1 MTPEQLKTL
10 TAKLDADPATL
21 DSNRLIEL
29 CVLARTLP
37 QAGAAYAAKLAEHL
51 KTRFP
56 AATIAQDVDFA
67 ALGKLCAGLG
77 HPVLPADEQKTALE
91 SALNTDLATVD
102 FDRLVELGLL
112 YLAVSSILPLWPDT
126 LAAELERRYP
136 AAALE
141 ADDNEY
147 SILASLLQQ
156 MRLGVSYFVAKLEEY
171 KKADDKAAWHAAHQG
186 WFAAAVQQPANL
198 AWLLKGENGSI
209 TRLFIGG
216 TVEADKWADIWDELP
231 GVVAAIA
238 QSPFA
243 GDLIDV
249 AVNADKDGP
258 VMNALANSS
267 RLYTWLTRE
276 RWGRKRSQEKI
287 EEGVEYLLRN
297 DARAEVLLTRSEA
310 QNIIFDLGGK
320 AVARSPA
327 ALAVIAAHTS
337 VLYDAMQDPVLAEG
351 LVKNQAA
358 MQALTQSA
366 KTMDILTGE
375 NSELFL
381 AVLLKNRTHLAMFD
395 RALSKLQQA
404 SMANIIRGEGVRKN
418 LFTKSSQTLTLPR
431 SGTQGAYTNTAAVY
445 VPESAYVYDPYALY
459 SGAATDRLVFN
470 ASGGGGWRDYD
481 FTNAEDVGIAVGGVT
496 VKRNKQSPVNG
507 ERITFAVYT
516 AR

>member
-1 MTPEQLKTL
+1 MTPEQLNTL

-37 QAGAAYAAKLAEHL
+37 QAGAAYAAKLAGHL

-141 ADDNEY
+141 ADDSEY

-156 MRLGVSYFVAKLEEY
+156 MRLGVSYFVARLDDY
-171 KKADDKAAWHAAHQG
+171 TQAADKTAWHAAHQG
-186 WFAAAVQQPANL
+186 WFAAAVQQPDNL
-198 AWLLKGENGSI
+198 SWLLDVGNLKTARAFLEAEIWVDVWNG
-209 TRLFIGG
+209 
-216 TVEADKWADIWDELP
+216 LP
-231 GVVAAIA
+231 NVVATIA
-238 QSPFA
+238 QTPWAFELLLYRTLETGKSA
-243 GDLIDV
+243 ISTVIL
-249 AVNADKDGP
+249 
-258 VMNALANSS
+258 ALANSS
-267 RLYTWLTRE
+267 ILYDIL
-276 RWGRKRSQEKI
+276 KQETQ
-287 EEGVEYLLRN
+287 
-297 DARAEVLLTRSEA
+297 AESEA
-310 QNIIFDLGGK
+310 AVKNMLQDSTRAAILLEHRTARRIIFDLGGK
-320 AVARSPA
+320 AVAQSEA
-327 ALAVIAAHTS
+327 AMAAIAANS
-337 VLYDAMQDPVLAEG
+337 DALTDALRHPVLTEA

-366 KTMDILTGE
+366 DAMDILTA
-375 NSELFL
+375 NVPFL
-381 AVLLKNRTHLAMFD
+381 AAVLKNRTHLALFD
-395 RALSKLQQA
+395 RALTKAQQKTIA
-404 SMANIIRGEGVRKN
+404 TVVGTAVGKQ
-418 LFTKSSQTLTLPR
+418 FTKSSQTLTLPR
-431 SGTQGAYTNTAAVY
+431 SGTQTYYANTAAVY

-470 ASGGGGWRDYD
+470 ASGGGGWRDYT
-481 FTNAEDVGIAVGGVT
+481 FTEAENAGIAVGGVT
-496 VKRNKQSPVNG
+496 VKRDKQSSASG

>member
-1 MTPEQLKTL
+1 MTPEQLNTL

-37 QAGAAYAAKLAEHL
+37 QAGAAYAAKLAGHL

-112 YLAVSSILPLWPDT
+112 YLAVSSIRPLWPDT

-141 ADDNEY
+141 ADDSEY

-156 MRLGVSYFVAKLEEY
+156 MRLGVSYFVARLDDY
-171 KKADDKAAWHAAHQG
+171 TQAADKTAWHAAHQG
-186 WFAAAVQQPANL
+186 WFAAAVQQPDNL
-198 AWLLKGENGSI
+198 SWLLDVGNLKTARAFLEAEIWVDVWNG
-209 TRLFIGG
+209 
-216 TVEADKWADIWDELP
+216 LP
-231 GVVAAIA
+231 NVVATIA
-238 QSPFA
+238 QTPWAFELLLYRTLETGKSA
-243 GDLIDV
+243 ISTVIL
-249 AVNADKDGP
+249 
-258 VMNALANSS
+258 ALANSS
-267 RLYTWLTRE
+267 ILYDIL
-276 RWGRKRSQEKI
+276 KQETQ
-287 EEGVEYLLRN
+287 
-297 DARAEVLLTRSEA
+297 AESEA
-310 QNIIFDLGGK
+310 AVKNMLQDSTRAAILLEHRTARRIIFDLGGK
-320 AVARSPA
+320 AVAQSEA
-327 ALAVIAAHTS
+327 AMAAIAANS
-337 VLYDAMQDPVLAEG
+337 DALTDALRHPALTEA

-366 KTMDILTGE
+366 DAMDILTA
-375 NSELFL
+375 NVPFL
-381 AVLLKNRTHLAMFD
+381 AAVLKNRTHLALFD
-395 RALSKLQQA
+395 RALTKAQQKTIA
-404 SMANIIRGEGVRKN
+404 TVVGTAVGKQ
-418 LFTKSSQTLTLPR
+418 FTKSRQTITLP
-431 SGTQGAYTNTAAVY
+431 SNGTQSYYTNTAAVY

-470 ASGGGGWRDYD
+470 ASGGGGWRDYT
-481 FTNAEDVGIAVGGVT
+481 FTEAENAGIAVGGVI
-496 VKRNKQSPVNG
+496 VKRDKQSSASG

>member
-1 MTPEQLKTL
+1 MTPEQLNTL

-37 QAGAAYAAKLAEHL
+37 QAGAAYAAKLAGHL

-141 ADDNEY
+141 ADDSEY

-156 MRLGVSYFVAKLEEY
+156 MRLGVSYFVARLDDY
-171 KKADDKAAWHAAHQG
+171 TQAADKTAWHAAHQG

-198 AWLLKGENGSI
+198 AWLLNENNLGIS
-209 TRLFIGG
+209 RQFLG
-216 TVEADKWADIWDELP
+216 TGIWNSTWNSLP
-231 GVVAAIA
+231 NVVAAIA
-238 QSPFA
+238 QKPWTFELLLHRTLETGKSA
-243 GDLIDV
+243 ISTVIL
-249 AVNADKDGP
+249 
-258 VMNALANSS
+258 ALANSS
-267 RLYTWLTRE
+267 ILYDIL
-276 RWGRKRSQEKI
+276 KQETQA
-287 EEGVEYLLRN
+287 ESE
-297 DARAEVLLTRSEA
+297 AEVKNMLQDSTRAAILLEHRA
-310 QNIIFDLGGK
+310 ARRIIFDLGGK
-320 AVARSPA
+320 AVAQSEA
-327 ALAVIAAHTS
+327 AMAAIAANS
-337 VLYDAMQDPVLAEG
+337 DALTDALRHPALTEA

-366 KTMDILTGE
+366 DAMDILTA
-375 NSELFL
+375 NVPFL
-381 AVLLKNRTHLAMFD
+381 AAVLKNRAHLALFD
-395 RALSKLQQA
+395 RALTKAQQKQMHSA
-404 SMANIIRGEGVRKN
+404 IKEGGVRLG

-470 ASGGGGWRDYD
+470 ASGGGGWRNYT
-481 FTNAEDVGIAVGGVT
+481 FTEAENAGIAVGGVT
-496 VKRNKQSPVNG
+496 VKRDKQSPVNG

>member
-1 MTPEQLKTL
+1 MTPEQLNTL

-37 QAGAAYAAKLAEHL
+37 QAGAAYAAKLAGHL

-112 YLAVSSILPLWPDT
+112 YLAVSSIRPLWPDT

-141 ADDNEY
+141 ADDSEY

-156 MRLGVSYFVAKLEEY
+156 MRLGVSYFVARLDDY
-171 KKADDKAAWHAAHQG
+171 TQAADKTAWHAAHQG
-186 WFAAAVQQPANL
+186 WFAAAVQQPDNL
-198 AWLLKGENGSI
+198 SWLLDVGNLKTARAFLEAEIWVDVWNG
-209 TRLFIGG
+209 
-216 TVEADKWADIWDELP
+216 LP
-231 GVVAAIA
+231 NVVATIA
-238 QSPFA
+238 QTPWAFELLLYRTLETGKSA
-243 GDLIDV
+243 ISTVIL
-249 AVNADKDGP
+249 
-258 VMNALANSS
+258 ALANSS
-267 RLYTWLTRE
+267 ILYDIL
-276 RWGRKRSQEKI
+276 KQETQ
-287 EEGVEYLLRN
+287 
-297 DARAEVLLTRSEA
+297 AESEA
-310 QNIIFDLGGK
+310 AVKNMLQDSTRAAILLEHRTARRIIFDLGGK
-320 AVARSPA
+320 AVAQSEA
-327 ALAVIAAHTS
+327 AMAAIAANS
-337 VLYDAMQDPVLAEG
+337 DALTDALRHPALTEA

-366 KTMDILTGE
+366 DAMDILTA
-375 NSELFL
+375 NVPFL
-381 AVLLKNRTHLAMFD
+381 AAVLKNRTHLALFD
-395 RALSKLQQA
+395 RALTKAQQKQMHSA
-404 SMANIIRGEGVRKN
+404 IKEGGVRLG

-470 ASGGGGWRDYD
+470 ASGGGGWRDYT
-481 FTNAEDVGIAVGGVT
+481 FTEAENAGIAVGGVT
-496 VKRNKQSPVNG
+496 VKRDKQSSASG

>member
-1 MTPEQLKTL
+1 MTPEQLNTL
-10 TAKLDADPATL
+10 TAKLGADPATL

-37 QAGAAYAAKLAEHL
+37 QAGAAYAAKLAGHL

-56 AATIAQDVDFA
+56 AATVAQDVDFA
-67 ALGKLCAGLG
+67 VLGKLCAGLG

-141 ADDNEY
+141 ADDSEY

-156 MRLGVSYFVAKLEEY
+156 MRLGVSYFVARLDDY
-171 KKADDKAAWHAAHQG
+171 TQAADKTAWHAAHQG
-186 WFAAAVQQPANL
+186 WFAAAVQQPDNL
-198 AWLLKGENGSI
+198 SWLLDVGNLKTARAFLEAEIWVDVWNG
-209 TRLFIGG
+209 
-216 TVEADKWADIWDELP
+216 LP
-231 GVVAAIA
+231 NVVATIA
-238 QSPFA
+238 QTPWAFELLLYRTLETGKSA
-243 GDLIDV
+243 ISTVIL
-249 AVNADKDGP
+249 
-258 VMNALANSS
+258 ALANSS
-267 RLYTWLTRE
+267 ILYDIL
-276 RWGRKRSQEKI
+276 KQETQ
-287 EEGVEYLLRN
+287 
-297 DARAEVLLTRSEA
+297 AESEA
-310 QNIIFDLGGK
+310 AVKNMLQDSTRAAILLEHRTARRIIFDLGGK
-320 AVARSPA
+320 AVAQSEA
-327 ALAVIAAHTS
+327 AMAAIAANS
-337 VLYDAMQDPVLAEG
+337 DALTDALRHPALTEA

-366 KTMDILTGE
+366 DAMDILTA
-375 NSELFL
+375 NVPFL
-381 AVLLKNRTHLAMFD
+381 AAVLKNRAHLALFD
-395 RALSKLQQA
+395 RALTKAQQKTIA
-404 SMANIIRGEGVRKN
+404 TVVGTAVGKQ
-418 LFTKSSQTLTLPR
+418 FTKSRQTITLP
-431 SGTQGAYTNTAAVY
+431 SNGTQSYYTNTAAVY

-470 ASGGGGWRDYD
+470 ASGGGGWRDYT
-481 FTNAEDVGIAVGGVT
+481 FTEAENAGIAVGGVT
-496 VKRNKQSPVNG
+496 VKRDKQSSASG

>member
-1 MTPEQLKTL
+1 MTPEQLNTL

-37 QAGAAYAAKLAEHL
+37 QAGAAYAAKLAGHL

-112 YLAVSSILPLWPDT
+112 YLAVSSIRPLWPDT

-141 ADDNEY
+141 ADDSEY

-156 MRLGVSYFVAKLEEY
+156 MRLGVSYFVARLDDY
-171 KKADDKAAWHAAHQG
+171 TQAADKTAWHAAHQG
-186 WFAAAVQQPANL
+186 WFAAAVQQPDNL
-198 AWLLKGENGSI
+198 SWLLDVGNLKTARAFLEAEIWVDVWNG
-209 TRLFIGG
+209 
-216 TVEADKWADIWDELP
+216 LP
-231 GVVAAIA
+231 NVVATIA
-238 QSPFA
+238 QTPWAFELLLYRTLETGKSA
-243 GDLIDV
+243 ISTVIL
-249 AVNADKDGP
+249 
-258 VMNALANSS
+258 ALANSS
-267 RLYTWLTRE
+267 ILYDIL
-276 RWGRKRSQEKI
+276 KQETQ
-287 EEGVEYLLRN
+287 
-297 DARAEVLLTRSEA
+297 AESEA
-310 QNIIFDLGGK
+310 AVKNMLQDSTRAAILLEHRTARRIIFDLGGK
-320 AVARSPA
+320 AVAQSEA
-327 ALAVIAAHTS
+327 AMAAIAANS
-337 VLYDAMQDPVLAEG
+337 DALTDALRHPALTEA

-366 KTMDILTGE
+366 DAMDILTA
-375 NSELFL
+375 NVPFL
-381 AVLLKNRTHLAMFD
+381 AAVLKNRTHLALFD
-395 RALSKLQQA
+395 RALTKAQQKQMHSA
-404 SMANIIRGEGVRKN
+404 IKEGGVRLG
-418 LFTKSSQTLTLPR
+418 LFTKSSQTLSLPR

-470 ASGGGGWRDYD
+470 ASGGGGWRDYT
-481 FTNAEDVGIAVGGVT
+481 FTEAENAGIAVGGVT
-496 VKRNKQSPVNG
+496 VKRNKQSAANG

>member
-1 MTPEQLKTL
+1 MTPEQLNTL

-37 QAGAAYAAKLAEHL
+37 QAGAAYAAKLAGHL

-112 YLAVSSILPLWPDT
+112 YLAVSSIRPLWPDT

-156 MRLGVSYFVAKLEEY
+156 MRLGVSYFVARLDDY
-171 KKADDKAAWHAAHQG
+171 TQAADKTAWHAAHQD
-186 WFAAAVQQPANL
+186 WFAAAVQQPDNL
-198 AWLLKGENGSI
+198 SWLLDVGNLKTARAFLEAEIWVDVWNG
-209 TRLFIGG
+209 
-216 TVEADKWADIWDELP
+216 LP
-231 GVVAAIA
+231 NVVATIA
-238 QSPFA
+238 QTPWAFELLLYRTLETGKSA
-243 GDLIDV
+243 ISTVIL
-249 AVNADKDGP
+249 
-258 VMNALANSS
+258 ALANSS
-267 RLYTWLTRE
+267 ILYDIL
-276 RWGRKRSQEKI
+276 KQETQ
-287 EEGVEYLLRN
+287 
-297 DARAEVLLTRSEA
+297 AESEA
-310 QNIIFDLGGK
+310 AVKNMLQDSTRAAILLEHRTARRIIFDLGGK
-320 AVARSPA
+320 AVAQSEA
-327 ALAVIAAHTS
+327 AMAAIAANS
-337 VLYDAMQDPVLAEG
+337 DALTDALRHPALTEA

-366 KTMDILTGE
+366 DAMDILTA
-375 NSELFL
+375 NVPFL
-381 AVLLKNRTHLAMFD
+381 AAVLKNRAHLALFD
-395 RALSKLQQA
+395 RALTKAQQKTIA
-404 SMANIIRGEGVRKN
+404 TVVGTAVGKQ
-418 LFTKSSQTLTLPR
+418 FTKSRQTITLP
-431 SGTQGAYTNTAAVY
+431 SNGTQSYYTNTAAVY

-470 ASGGGGWRDYD
+470 ASGGGGWRDYT
-481 FTNAEDVGIAVGGVT
+481 FTEAENAGIAVGGVT
-496 VKRNKQSPVNG
+496 VKRDKQSSASG

>member
-1 MTPEQLKTL
+1 MTPEQLNTL
-10 TAKLDADPATL
+10 TAKLGADPATL

-37 QAGAAYAAKLAEHL
+37 QAGAAYAAKLAGHL

-141 ADDNEY
+141 ADDSEY

-156 MRLGVSYFVAKLEEY
+156 MRLGVSYFVARLDDY
-171 KKADDKAAWHAAHQG
+171 TQAADKTAWHAAHQG

-198 AWLLKGENGSI
+198 AWLLDENNLGIS
-209 TRLFIGG
+209 RQFLG
-216 TVEADKWADIWDELP
+216 TGIWNSTWNSLP
-231 GVVAAIA
+231 NVVAAIA
-238 QSPFA
+238 QKPWTFELLLHRTLETGKSA
-243 GDLIDV
+243 ISTVIL
-249 AVNADKDGP
+249 
-258 VMNALANSS
+258 ALANSS
-267 RLYTWLTRE
+267 ILYDIL
-276 RWGRKRSQEKI
+276 KQETQA
-287 EEGVEYLLRN
+287 ESE
-297 DARAEVLLTRSEA
+297 AEVKNMLQDSTRAAILLEHRA
-310 QNIIFDLGGK
+310 ARRIIFDLGGK
-320 AVARSPA
+320 AVAQSEA
-327 ALAVIAAHTS
+327 AMAAIAANS
-337 VLYDAMQDPVLAEG
+337 DALTDALRHPALTEA

-366 KTMDILTGE
+366 DAMDILTA
-375 NSELFL
+375 NVPFL
-381 AVLLKNRTHLAMFD
+381 AAVLKNRTHLALFD
-395 RALSKLQQA
+395 RALTKAQQKTIA
-404 SMANIIRGEGVRKN
+404 TVVGTAVGKQ
-418 LFTKSSQTLTLPR
+418 FTKSSQTLTLPR
-431 SGTQGAYTNTAAVY
+431 SGTQTYYANTAAVY

-470 ASGGGGWRDYD
+470 ASGGGGWRDYT
-481 FTNAEDVGIAVGGVT
+481 FTEAENAGIAVGGVT
-496 VKRNKQSPVNG
+496 VKRDKQSSASG